1 MFFAFVLSTP
11 LFVSSAEAIVYT
23 VQTASGPV
31 TYSLEVPP
39 GTPVGDKIKPD
50 MQVAYSAN
58 FPMTAGAAEVAAVG
72 WAGGLEDKDKSDNY
86 SNSLTILGGKVPGGF
101 YNATYVRPTSVQRIN
116 GPVPYYL
123 VQMRGNVAG
132 SAQTFYAAVLDD
144 GNLVRPVPVSR
155 HAYHPVRRSR
165 EKWGG
170 AEEKKKPR
178 VRVLRE
184 AAARGMG
191 GAELKEKW
199 VGSEEKPSNLTV
211 NQSKSGQTQPLN
223 PAQNSEPATSPRPL
237 GSSVQSGHP

>member
-1 MFFAFVLSTP
+1 MMNAKMLLAFVLSTP

-23 VQTASGPV
+23 VRTASGPV

-50 MQVAYSAN
+50 PQVAYSAN
-58 FPMTAGAAEVAAVG
+58 FPMTAGSAEVAAVG

-101 YNATYVRPTSVQRIN
+101 YNATFIRVDHVERVN

-123 VQMRGNVAG
+123 VQMTGNVAG

-155 HAYHPVRRSR
+155 EAYYR
-165 EKWGG
+165 EGPHRHHGYHKWGG
-170 AEEKKKPR
+170 AEEKKW
-178 VRVLRE
+178 
-184 AAARGMG
+184 G
-191 GAELKEKW
+191 
-199 VGSEEKPSNLTV
+199 GSEEKKKWGGSEKKKWGGSEKKPSY
-211 NQSKSGQTQPLN
+211 
-223 PAQNSEPATSPRPL
+223 
-237 GSSVQSGHP
+237 